1 MKLFSAAI
9 YFLFA
14 VQNAVAQSPVVKH
27 VFTLNE
33 LPATVEGMTYDPV
46 DSNFYFSES
55 VTLKIL
61 RYTKNGKPSGYID
74 AKANNIHSLLGM
86 TTSPDSREL
95 WVCGSTMLNNKKVMC
110 LFQFNL
116 ITGLLIQNYP
126 DTSGAARMFNDVAIT
141 ADREIFTTDSDTKSI
156 YRVNKKTK
164 LAELYMQS
172 DSLKD
177 ANGITAFFNTLFVST
192 SGGFVKINTA
202 DKKLFTVKLENY
214 RIAGIDGL
222 YFYNNSLIGIQNV
235 FFPVTLGR
243 YYMNSNQS
251 AVINASVLAANHPS
265 FDIPTTGVIIGND
278 FYFMSNTNLLYYD
291 FEKSKITDEKL
302 MKRIKLMKLLLA
314 GIK

>member
-1 MKLFSAAI
+1 MKLFSAI

-55 VTLKIL
+55 VNLKIL
-61 RYTKNGKPSGYID
+61 RYTKNGKPSDYID

-86 TTSPDSREL
+86 TTSPYSHEL
-95 WVCGSTMLNNKKVMC
+95 WVCGSIMLNEKNTMC
-110 LFQFNL
+110 LFQFDL
-116 ITGLLIQNYP
+116 KSGLLIQKYP
-126 DTSGAARMFNDVAIT
+126 DASGIARLFNDVAIT
-141 ADREIFTTDSDTKSI
+141 TDGEIFITDSDAKAI
-156 YRVNKKTK
+156 YRVNKKNK
-164 LAELYMQS
+164 LAELYLQS

-177 ANGITAFFNTLFVST
+177 ANGITAFSNTLFVST
-192 SGGFVKINTA
+192 SGGLIKINTT
-202 DKKLFTVKLENY
+202 DKKLVAVKLENY

-235 FFPVTLGR
+235 FFPVTIGR

-251 AVINASVLAANHPS
+251 AVIKASVISANHPA
-265 FDIPTTGVIIGND
+265 FDAPTTGVIVGDD

-291 FEKSKITDEKL
+291 FEKNKVANEKL
-302 MKRIKLMKLLLA
+302 MKKIKVMKVKLS
-314 GIK
+314 K